1 MSISPGSRLGPYEVL
16 SPLGA
21 GGMGEVYK
29 ARDTRLE
36 RTVAIKVLPAHLSS
50 SEEVRQRFEREAK
63 TISQLS
69 HPHICALYDVGNQD
83 GVEYLVMEYL
93 EGETLADRLAKGP
106 LPLERVLRCGIEI
119 AGALDKAHRQ
129 GIVHRDLKPG
139 NVMLTKS
146 GVKLL
151 DFGLAKVVAP
161 PGPPSALT
169 SLPTMAAGRSLT
181 QEGTILGTFQYMAPE
196 QLEAKEADAR
206 TDIFALGVCLY
217 EMATGNKAFSG
228 ASQASLVSSI
238 MTASPPPISSL
249 QPTSPPALDRVVQNC
264 FAKDPEDR
272 WQTAHDVM
280 LQLKWVAE
288 GGSLAGV
295 PAPVTARR
303 KTRERLGWIFAA
315 VILAAALLLEFSHF
329 RGLPPEVRAARFAVS
344 PPGQT
349 TIGLGPAAP
358 QAALSPDG
366 RYLALSLA
374 SADRKRNL
382 WLRPIDSLNAHMLA
396 GTEEASLPFWSP
408 DSRFIGFFAQEKL
421 KTISVAGG
429 SPQTL
434 CDAPSPNGGAW
445 SRDGVILFAATQQRG
460 LGRVS
465 ASGGVATALT
475 TPDRSRQEHFHAY
488 PQFLP
493 DGHRFLYFT
502 LSEKRERRG
511 IYVSALGSEE
521 RKQILQT
528 ESRAIYT
535 PPGFLLFLRQGT
547 LMAQRFDPDRLKLTG
562 EPVRVADDVAYNPF
576 NGRNTVTVSDNGLL
590 AYRAGTGTGMPTS
603 ELLWFDREGKRIGTA
618 AGPGYYV
625 RPGLSPDG
633 QHIVVERLDLREDS
647 RDLWL
652 IDSARSTVSR
662 LTFGPS
668 NQSSAVWSP
677 DGARIVFA
685 SDRDG
690 GYSLCEKLSSGA
702 GVEQVLFRSASPKT
716 TTDWST
722 DGRFIAYEEVDPK
735 TKSDLWVL
743 PLFGDRKP
751 IPFLRA
757 EFNESQGHF
766 SPDGRW
772 FAYVSDESGKK
783 EVYVQTFPPSGAKWQ
798 ISTDGGSFPKWR
810 GDGKEIFYMSPDQ
823 KLTSVEVRSD
833 STLQAGKPRALFEAH
848 YFNIP
853 IYPYAVSSDGQRFL
867 IVTPTEEQSNTAPLT
882 VVLNWTAELKKR

>member
-1 MSISPGSRLGPYEVL
+1 MISAGTRLGPYEIL

-21 GGMGEVYK
+21 GGMGEVWK
-29 ARDTRLE
+29 ARDTRLD
-36 RTVAIKVLPAHLSS
+36 RTVAIKVLPSHLSS
-50 SEEVRQRFEREAK
+50 SAEVRQRFEREAK

-69 HPHICALYDVGNQD
+69 HPHICALYDVGNQH

-93 EGETLADRLAKGP
+93 EGETLAERLARGP
-106 LPLERVLRCGIEI
+106 LPLEQMLRFGIEI
-119 AGALDKAHRQ
+119 ADALDKAHRQ

-151 DFGLAKVVAP
+151 DFGLAKAIPTAVP
-161 PGPPSALT
+161 TSALT

-238 MTASPPPISSL
+238 MTAQPPPISSI
-249 QPTSPPALDRVVQNC
+249 QPASPPALDRVVQNC
-264 FAKDPEDR
+264 LAKDPEDR

-280 LQLKWVAE
+280 LQLRWVAE

-295 PAPVTARR
+295 PAPVAVRR

-315 VILAAALLLEFSHF
+315 VFLAAALLVALFHF
-329 RGLPPEVRAARFAVS
+329 REVPPEGRAARFVIS

-374 SADRKRNL
+374 STDRKRNL
-382 WLRPIDSLNAHMLA
+382 WLRPIDSINAHKLD

-434 CDAPSPNGGAW
+434 CDVPSPNGGAW
-445 SRDGVILFAATQQRG
+445 SRHGVIVFAGIQQRG

-465 ASGGVATALT
+465 ASGGVATAVT
-475 TPDRSRQEHFHAY
+475 VPDRSRLEHIHAF

-493 DGHRFLYFT
+493 DGRRFLYFI
-502 LSEKRERRG
+502 LNERRERRG
-511 IYVSALGSEE
+511 IYVSTLGSEE

-562 EPVRVADDVAYNPF
+562 EPVRVADEVAYNPF
-576 NGRNTVTVSDNGLL
+576 NAKNTVTVSDNGLL

-618 AGPGYYV
+618 AGRGYYV
-625 RPGLSPDG
+625 RPGLSPNG

-652 IDSARSTVSR
+652 IDNARSTVSR

-668 NQSSAVWSP
+668 NQSSAIWSP
-677 DGARIVFA
+677 DGARFVFA
-685 SDRDG
+685 SDRG
-690 GYSLCEKLSSGA
+690 NAYSLCEKLSSGA
-702 GVEQVLFRSASPKT
+702 GGEQILFRSASPISAMH
-716 TTDWST
+716 WST
-722 DGRFIAYEEVDPK
+722 DGRYIAYDEVDSK
-735 TKSDLWVL
+735 TKTDLWVL

-751 IPFLRA
+751 IPFLRT
-757 EFNESQGHF
+757 EFNESLGHF

-772 FAYVSDESGKK
+772 FAYVSDESGRK

-798 ISTDGGSFPKWR
+798 ISTDGGSFPNWR

-823 KLTSVEVRSD
+823 KLMSVEVRAD
-833 STLQAGKPRALFEAH
+833 STLQAGKPRAR
-848 YFNIP
+848 
-853 IYPYAVSSDGQRFL
+853 SSRPTTSTSPS
-867 IVTPTEEQSNTAPLT
+867 IRTPSPPMARSFSSSPRP
-882 VVLNWTAELKKR
+882 KRNPTPPP